1 MFETLFENMK
11 YMDEG
16 TKQGLVFAAGIAIY
30 YLFRK
35 LFSR

>member
-1 MFETLFENMK
+1 MFDALMENFK
-11 YMDEG
+11 YMDNS